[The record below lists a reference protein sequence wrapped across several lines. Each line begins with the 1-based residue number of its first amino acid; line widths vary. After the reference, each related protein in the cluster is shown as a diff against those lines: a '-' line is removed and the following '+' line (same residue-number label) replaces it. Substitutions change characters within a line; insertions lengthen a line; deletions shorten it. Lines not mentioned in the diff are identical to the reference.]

1 MCNDLKIP
9 ISNSYSLINVLGVP
23 IKIQNWNINGLP
35 MDSFSI
41 DNAIIIDGS
50 QRWSLLIDPQAQAHK
65 WIKTME
71 KSNNIIIVKLTNPN
85 YIKSIEIAI
94 ETGKPVLVENVL
106 EDLDPSLD
114 PILLKQVYNE
124 GNIFILIFNLVTI
137 KY

>member
-85 YIKSIEIAI
+85 YMKSIEIAI